1 MMCYEDILLQSDKLV
16 KIFKSEELATQF
28 ITDSFNYP
36 HTMYL
41 KIDTIVVKLDEFT
54 KIDSKYY
61 GLYIHIFDKEI
72 SVWIAV
78 EDNGSIYDNLKIGDY
93 SLDTPFVELVN
104 KCKHDVNICPKCGKD
119 VGLANMHRYSF
130 AGRCCEECLPKMR
143 EIHEQP
149 GWYN

>member
-1 MMCYEDILLQSDKLV
+1 MMYYEDILLQGDKLV
-16 KIFKSEELATQF
+16 KIFKSEELAAQF
-28 ITDSFNYP
+28 IIDSLNYP

-41 KIDTIVVKLDEFT
+41 KIDTIAVKLDEFT
-54 KIDSKYY
+54 EIDSKYY